1 MNKPKIIVTGMCDTK
16 FTELRFLAEQV
27 KKAGGDVKIVNVG
40 CGKPCDWP
48 DVSLQEVLD
57 VDGVKQ
63 EDVFKL
69 PRAEAIKVLEKLER
83 KRSCRCM
90 RRGKLMESFLGLD
103 LWEQQLLH
111 I

>member
-48 DVSLQEVLD
+48 DVSL
-57 VDGVKQ
+57 
-63 EDVFKL
+63 
-69 PRAEAIKVLEKLER
+69 
-83 KRSCRCM
+83 
-90 RRGKLMESFLGLD
+90 
-103 LWEQQLLH
+103 
-111 I
+111 